1 MRQSFVFCFVLMF
14 LTDGNKMAATTA
26 RLLNRV
32 PVIVVCGATGTGK
45 SKLALEIA
53 VKYGG
58 EVISADSMQVLF
70 VIPPTQY
77 VSLTHNVKTFG

>member
-1 MRQSFVFCFVLMF
+1 
-14 LTDGNKMAATTA
+14 MAASTA

-58 EVISADSMQVLF
+58 EVISADSMQVFFLVLLLF
-70 VIPPTQY
+70 LLHTCSHTNANFWVMEY
-77 VSLTHNVKTFG
+77 F

>member
-1 MRQSFVFCFVLMF
+1 MGSAAIVRLLFFVLF
-14 LTDGNKMAATTA
+14 LTDWNKMAASTA

-58 EVISADSMQVLF
+58 EVISADSMQVFFSLLLLF
-70 VIPPTQY
+70 
-77 VSLTHNVKTFG
+77 LLHTFSHKM